1 MFPVQSNALFSK
13 RCLVLEKKEKLRVL
27 GKTCT
32 LGTLEAHTLTMP
44 SGRYIDSILK
54 EAGKATWGTKA
65 QKLQRA
71 RRNGLYGISKWKK
84 KTRALWHVLVFL
96 KYIKQSRSRAL
107 VMHAMLRTG
116 LPPEIRELIYRMSDV
131 MPVKNASY
139 FYCRKKICL
148 GNLATVDVDHDGFVY
163 FKTPLRVT
171 ATFEVPDG
179 ANVGDRISY
188 STVLRNFEFVVP
200 QTWTP
205 GTKVSKTMRYRP
217 DSTSILLPKAG
228 ITVRNAFISPFS
240 LSDEQ
245 KSVLLRLL
253 EKLGVSIAPK
263 DKAEVGFASC
273 STGPLIMQQSLMH
286 SLVAER
292 EHRQQQRRFEH
303 LFAEHEA
310 VGGHAVAQHAAELA
324 RNGEG
329 GDGSTPP
336 LPLQVFVEH
345 PDGTGF
351 IPRLKHKG
359 SAHAQ

>member
-1 MFPVQSNALFSK
+1 M
-13 RCLVLEKKEKLRVL
+13 
-27 GKTCT
+27 
-32 LGTLEAHTLTMP
+32 
-44 SGRYIDSILK
+44 
-54 EAGKATWGTKA
+54 
-65 QKLQRA
+65 
-71 RRNGLYGISKWKK
+71 
-84 KTRALWHVLVFL
+84 RALNFIN
-96 KYIKQSRSRAL
+96 YMKQTQSRAL

-139 FYCRKKICL
+139 FYCREKICL
-148 GNLATVDVDHDGFVY
+148 DNLATVDAVHNGFVY

-188 STVLRNFEFVVP
+188 STVLREFELVVP

-228 ITVRNAFISPFS
+228 ITVKNAFTSPFS
-240 LSDEQ
+240 LPDEQ

-263 DKAEVGFASC
+263 DRAEVGFASC
-273 STGPLIMQQSLMH
+273 STASPDYILIAQQSLMH

-310 VGGHAVAQHAAELA
+310 VGGRAVAQHAAELA

-336 LPLQVFVEH
+336 LPLQILDCSIRTRVSQRTV
-345 PDGTGF
+345 
-351 IPRLKHKG
+351 
-359 SAHAQ
+359 